1 MDYITDKTKLLFGD
15 CLERMKEIPDNSI
28 DCVITDPPYGTTKLP
43 WDSVINLTDLWK
55 ELNRITTIHAPI
67 VLFSAQPFTT
77 VLCSSNLE
85 NLKYTLVWQKTK
97 SANFNQAPNM
107 PLKKH
112 EDICVFSKGVIG
124 HKVQTNKRMTYNPQ
138 GIESCDMFV
147 QRPSLDNDPYNYQRE
162 NGIVKGYNQTTTN
175 YPSSVLTYGSEH
187 NPKHPTQKPLDLMD
201 WLVNTYSNP
210 GETVLDF
217 TMGSGSTIVSAIQN
231 DRKSIG
237 IELDK
242 TYFNLAKSRVE
253 PFEIVDVV

>member
-1 MDYITDKTKLLFGD
+1 
-15 CLERMKEIPDNSI
+15 
-28 DCVITDPPYGTTKLP
+28 
-43 WDSVINLTDLWK
+43 
-55 ELNRITTIHAPI
+55 
-67 VLFSAQPFTT
+67 
-77 VLCSSNLE
+77 
-85 NLKYTLVWQKTK
+85 
-97 SANFNQAPNM
+97 M

-138 GIESCDMFV
+138 GIESCDIFV
-147 QRPSLDNDPYNYQRE
+147 QRNVSEDPHNFQRKND
-162 NGIVKGYNQTTTN
+162 IVGFNQTTTN